1 MPVLE
6 ACKIDGKMTAIPMSF
21 SFPAVMFSQRLM
33 EEVGIDLTGVKAV
46 SSTQLLDWYDQ
57 ARESKPDL
65 NLFFTYNKTI
75 SKGVVLLILLSSKIG
90 YTAGVATC
98 SIIRSSTVDL
108 YLYSYS
114 KTVLR

>member
-65 NLFFTYNKTI
+65 
-75 SKGVVLLILLSSKIG
+75 
-90 YTAGVATC
+90 TC
-98 SIIRSSTVDL
+98 SS
-108 YLYSYS
+108 
-114 KTVLR
+114 LRRERTLSFPPKRLITSMFPRQPAPFSPRNLWTFWSGQTAWETTSPT